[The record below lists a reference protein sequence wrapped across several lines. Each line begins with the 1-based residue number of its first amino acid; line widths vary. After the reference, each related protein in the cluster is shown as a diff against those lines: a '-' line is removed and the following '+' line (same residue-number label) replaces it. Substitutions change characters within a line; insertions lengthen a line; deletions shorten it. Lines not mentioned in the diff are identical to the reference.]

1 MAVFHIPLL
10 CSRTIYFYKLLGS
23 GKAGSFS
30 KVPDLM
36 QWAVFFTGS
45 KESSGRLPAFMQQ
58 WVKIFKCEVLC
69 FTLQPLQSKGSWD
82 GNTLFETFE
91 PPVDENKPIAILT
104 RATIRL
110 SRLKEFWQNV
120 PPVSAKLHQ
129 AKGLI
134 LSVGIGEIPLVKQAT
149 FSVWQSLDDMKAF
162 AYSQKEHA
170 EVIQKTRQ
178 RNWYSEELFT
188 RFKITG
194 CTGTLNGKNPLRD
207 YDLNL

>member
-1 MAVFHIPLL
+1 
-10 CSRTIYFYKLLGS
+10 
-23 GKAGSFS
+23 
-30 KVPDLM
+30 
-36 QWAVFFTGS
+36 
-45 KESSGRLPAFMQQ
+45 
-58 WVKIFKCEVLC
+58 
-69 FTLQPLQSKGSWD
+69 D

-104 RATIRL
+104 RATLRL

-120 PPVSAKLHQ
+120 PPVSAKLQQ

-178 RNWYSEELFT
+178 RNWYSEELFS